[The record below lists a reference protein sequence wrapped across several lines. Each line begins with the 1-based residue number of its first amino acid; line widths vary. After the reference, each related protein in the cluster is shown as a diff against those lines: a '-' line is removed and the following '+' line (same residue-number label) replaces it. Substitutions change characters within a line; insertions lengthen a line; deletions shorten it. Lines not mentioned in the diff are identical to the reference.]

1 MDSIIRR
8 NKTKYDIL
16 YTTVRVADK
25 RWTKDRD
32 WRMTYSMLFYALV
45 GNAGKVN
52 TGYISLAASSLK
64 NPTDDHFFSPRL
76 VFRAMMDQFPEI
88 LKDKSRLFEIVDF
101 CRMIVKVTG
110 EENSRVRYSPEK
122 DDEGLTGYPIVTMR
136 TIDKYDD
143 FGWTKKGFGLL
154 QEKKGR
160 KLVNSPFPLKHLIPD
175 WLTAFEEKCMRHHG
189 YL

>member
-1 MDSIIRR
+1 MNTVIR

-16 YTTVRVADK
+16 YDTVKVANK
-25 RWTKDRD
+25 RWKKDKD

-52 TGYISLAASSLK
+52 TGYVSLAASSLK
-64 NPTDDHFFSPRL
+64 SPTPDHFFSPRA
-76 VFRAMMDQFPEI
+76 VFRAIMDQFPEL
-88 LKDKSRLFEIVDF
+88 LKDKERLFEIVDF
-101 CRMIVKVTG
+101 CRMTVGVTS
-110 EENSRVRYSPEK
+110 EENNKVRYSPEK
-122 DDEGLTGYPIVTMR
+122 DDEGSKGYPIITVR

-143 FGWTKKGFGLL
+143 FGWTQKGVGLL
-154 QEKKGR
+154 QERKGR

-175 WLTAFEEKCMRHHG
+175 WLTAYEEKCMKLHG